1 MMAHPFWAPSREEAE
16 AMEQQALGRINR
28 IGQQASSLMLWRV
41 VTEDTIEAQL
51 FRPPAPRERK
61 RRRGDL

>member
-1 MMAHPFWAPSREEAE
+1 MMAHPFWASSREEAA

-51 FRPPAPRERK
+51 YRPAPPERK

>member
-1 MMAHPFWAPSREEAE
+1 
-16 AMEQQALGRINR
+16 MEQQALGRINR

-51 FRPPAPRERK
+51 CRPAPPERK
-61 RRRGDL
+61 RRRSDL

>member
-1 MMAHPFWAPSREEAE
+1 MMAHPFWASTREEAK

-41 VTEDTIEAQL
+41 GTEDTIEAQL
-51 FRPPAPRERK
+51 CRPAPPERK
-61 RRRGDL
+61 RRRSDL